1 MGHGSHSYVKIYQR
15 LSPNG
20 PDHPMMGPNFETLG
34 YISYHIPHVPM
45 IMTHHLI
52 SLVATCVAMFST
64 YCKNSII
71 SSPMTV
77 STVIS
82 PSCSNGVFLRF
93 SQLWKAVPEFEHAY
107 KDLHTDG
114 MRQEPWEKGRLEIFV
129 AQRFSAP
136 AKI

>member
-1 MGHGSHSYVKIYQR
+1 
-15 LSPNG
+15 
-20 PDHPMMGPNFETLG
+20 
-34 YISYHIPHVPM
+34 
-45 IMTHHLI
+45 
-52 SLVATCVAMFST
+52 
-64 YCKNSII
+64 
-71 SSPMTV
+71 MTV

-136 AKI
+136 AKIWKYRTWKSQDIGFADDMIFLLEMVIFREFHT